1 MGAGRDLY
9 MRDPSDPFYKNDILE
24 VNDELQ
30 MLIGQIKMLLF
41 TNQGEVLGAPDFG
54 ANLEEQLFSLN
65 LNEFSIKSTL
75 RDQVLK
81 FIPLH
86 TKYQIDFDVKFSR
99 GVARDI
105 CVIDVLIN
113 NIPAFGVVVK

>member
-1 MGAGRDLY
+1 MPRDLY
-9 MRDPSDPFYKNDILE
+9 MRDKTDPFYQDDILE

-30 MLIGQIKMLLF
+30 MLIGQLKMLLF

-81 FIPLH
+81 FIPLN
-86 TKYQIDFDVKFSR
+86 TKYQVDFSVKFSR
-99 GVARDI
+99 GTSRDI
-105 CVIDVLIN
+105 CIIDVLIN
-113 NIPAFGVVVK
+113 NIPAFGVIVK